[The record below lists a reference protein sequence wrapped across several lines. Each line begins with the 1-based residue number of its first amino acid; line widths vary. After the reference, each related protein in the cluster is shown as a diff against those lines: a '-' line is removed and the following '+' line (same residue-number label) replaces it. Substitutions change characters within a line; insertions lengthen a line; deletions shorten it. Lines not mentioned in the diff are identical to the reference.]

1 MPQVKSHVTEEDGE
15 GSWLFDLAVDR
26 IDGVLLLLTQEN
38 SFGLDS
44 GGKEL
49 SQSYIYNQ

>member
-1 MPQVKSHVTEEDGE
+1 MTEEDDE
-15 GSWLFDLAVDR
+15 GRWLFDLAVDR
-26 IDGVLLLLTQEN
+26 IDGLLPVLTQEN
-38 SFGLDS
+38 SFGLGS